1 NNNAF
6 TKQRNNNTFT
16 KQQAAKKIYNFLK
29 HQPSTHRTRKIL
41 VRLLH
46 LRNLQNLLN
55 SLSSQNQS
63 FGTLT
68 FTSKGAGKQI
78 FPISENNKMFLIQED
93 SILKILDQLDKV
105 QSEGNE
111 IVRDRRKEIVKIAQK
126 MLEELDAEKDRQW
139 KLFCDELENSE
150 SVVNENSES
159 VVNENSESIE
169 NENNER
175 IENENSESIE
185 NIDNTEDIVI
195 NNDVIEK
202 NDGEKDIVN
211 EEVTDDAIIETIDD
225 DKEDVITYEV
235 IDTLNNSSEAE
246 EIKPYTILSQDDVNI
261 ENKTKDTKSIH
272 TRDDENDFDFIDNT
286 VFDSN

>member
-1 NNNAF
+1 MFSYLIDTDYPYDQNPYFNNRRRRYYNPHQSYAYSYPCYTHPLQF
-6 TKQRNNNTFT
+6 SNFHTPQNRHFRESYYDPENIVNLVSGLNQNHEEKNHHDKEQKRNGYRKIKILAA

-55 SLSSQNQS
+55 SLSSQNQN
-63 FGTLT
+63 FGPLT
-68 FTSKGAGKQI
+68 FTNKDAGKQI
-78 FPISENNKMFLIQED
+78 LPISKNNKMLLIQED

-139 KLFCDELENSE
+139 KLFCDELEN
-150 SVVNENSES
+150 NES

-169 NENNER
+169 NENNES
-175 IENENSESIE
+175 IENENSE
-185 NIDNTEDIVI
+185 
-195 NNDVIEK
+195 
-202 NDGEKDIVN
+202 
-211 EEVTDDAIIETIDD
+211 
-225 DKEDVITYEV
+225 
-235 IDTLNNSSEAE
+235 
-246 EIKPYTILSQDDVNI
+246 
-261 ENKTKDTKSIH
+261 
-272 TRDDENDFDFIDNT
+272 
-286 VFDSN
+286 